1 MEGGILLRVCVYR
14 NELRGSAIDFF
25 VCKMLGL
32 FSGGCG
38 DNMAAEFKT
47 ESAGAIIKINP
58 PLSLNITLCSSHP
71 RSAGNSQPAH
81 TRRTRFSHIKL
92 FSKIHRLWL
101 GVGAEIRRG
110 VGELY
115 NIDEFYPVNSAAV
128 SIFPSLLIHRVLNWW
143 FESSLPHIHVLI

>member
-1 MEGGILLRVCVYR
+1 MEGGILLRACVCVCVYR

-81 TRRTRFSHIKL
+81 TRARGSRTLSSFQRYIDYGWVSV
-92 FSKIHRLWL
+92 RRY
-101 GVGAEIRRG
+101 AEGSESYI
-110 VGELY
+110 
-115 NIDEFYPVNSAAV
+115 ISTNST
-128 SIFPSLLIHRVLNWW
+128 L
-143 FESSLPHIHVLI
+143 